1 MDYHAKMIAPCGLDC
16 SVCIGA
22 LREESP
28 CTGCW
33 GPDDTK
39 PEFCSSQCKIATCTI
54 RKTLPGGF
62 CDECPQYP
70 CTETMERENRYTND
84 YPLSES
90 PMENVAFIR
99 KEGMTA
105 FLDRE
110 RTKWSCPSCGGTF
123 CVHTGRCAACG
134 ADHTHR
140 QFREEQL

>member
-22 LREESP
+22 LREKSP

-90 PMENVAFIR
+90 PMENLAFIR

-123 CVHTGRCAACG
+123 CVHTGRCATCR

-140 QFREEQL
+140 QSRKEQL

>member
-90 PMENVAFIR
+90 PMENLAFIR

-110 RTKWSCPSCGGTF
+110 RTK
-123 CVHTGRCAACG
+123 
-134 ADHTHR
+134 
-140 QFREEQL
+140 

>member
-62 CDECPQYP
+62 CDECPQSP

-90 PMENVAFIR
+90 PMENLAFIR

-123 CVHTGRCAACG
+123 CVHTGRCATCG

-140 QFREEQL
+140 QSRKEQL